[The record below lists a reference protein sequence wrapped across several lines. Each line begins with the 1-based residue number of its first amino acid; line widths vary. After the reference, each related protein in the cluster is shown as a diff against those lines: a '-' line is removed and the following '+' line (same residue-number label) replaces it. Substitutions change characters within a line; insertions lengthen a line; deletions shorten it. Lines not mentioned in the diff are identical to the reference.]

1 MKRTLPV
8 CLILAFALA
17 SVVFSRAQN
26 VEAVAVSAPAKQV
39 VINGFVGQNIPIE
52 VSEPDTVVI
61 DRRDVVT
68 YMEDPPEDELRPILT
83 ALKRGVAR
91 VTVTKGSEVT
101 VFRLVIEDPDQADQA
116 ALIKEMVGDPGLKV
130 RFVGESIVLE
140 GEVADDLMARKAINL
155 ANSFAPQVL
164 NFLSIKEAL
173 QVRIKVHIV
182 SITHSKNSNIG
193 VQYGPQNAAG
203 TGLAVPFALNDRP
216 GEVFFGITNIAGF
229 PFDPTNPNQAGFN
242 VPQFPN
248 VSLFGA
254 DLNATVNLAAN
265 EGKVKVLQEPTL
277 TVLNGQPAVFR
288 VGGQFPVLTRTTNED
303 GVTVSVEYRPFGIS
317 LLTTPIVEEFTGL
330 NEAIYNDELDT
341 FSLRDAANLPITVGP
356 SIDANGTIRLFVR
369 PVISDLD
376 YSRVDAD
383 PVNEPF
389 PIVTE
394 RSVETRVALKHNE
407 SLVIGGLYDENSSKS
422 LQRIPFISKIPIL
435 GELFKNRV
443 NDEEKTEL
451 VFVLTPKVVGRK
463 DLEEGDRPTTRLS
476 DLNDYMEE
484 NEIYPPGIK
493 PTRISAGEVWVRP
506 GEAPQELQPVEWSSM
521 PAPPAETIAPRP
533 DAGLP
538 EVPSDSAAPTP

>member
-8 CLILAFALA
+8 CLILAFSLGSA
-17 SVVFSRAQN
+17 VFCRAQN
-26 VEAVAVSAPAKQV
+26 VEAVAVVAPAKQV
-39 VINGFVGQNIPIE
+39 VINGFVNQNIPIE
-52 VSEPDTVVI
+52 IPAPDTVVI

-83 ALKRGVAR
+83 ALKKGVAR
-91 VTVTKGSEVT
+91 VTVTKGGEVT
-101 VFRLVIEDPDQADQA
+101 VFKLVIEDPEQADQA

-130 RFVGESIVLE
+130 RFAGESIVLE
-140 GEVADDLMARKAINL
+140 GEVADDLMARKAVNL

-164 NFLSIKEAL
+164 NFMSIKEAL

-182 SITHSKNSNIG
+182 SVTRSKDSNIG

-229 PFDPTNPNQAGFN
+229 PFDPANPNQAGFN

-265 EGKVKVLQEPTL
+265 EGKVKILQEPTL

-288 VGGQFPVLTRTTNED
+288 VGGQFPVLTRTTND
-303 GVTVSVEYRPFGIS
+303 TGVTVSVEYRPFGIS

-330 NEAIYNDELDT
+330 NETIYNDEMDT
-341 FSLRDAANLPITVGP
+341 FSLRDAANLPVTTGP
-356 SIDANGTIRLFVR
+356 TIDANGTVRLFVR

-389 PIVTE
+389 PVITE

-407 SLVIGGLYDENSSKS
+407 SLVIGGLYDESSTKN

-435 GELFKNRV
+435 GELFKNRT

-451 VFVLTPKVVGRK
+451 IFVLTPKVVGRK
-463 DLEEGDRPTTRLS
+463 DLEEGDRPATRLS
-476 DLNDYMEE
+476 EMNEYLEE

-506 GEAPQELQPVEWSSM
+506 GEAPQELKPVEWSSM

-533 DAGLP
+533 DAG
-538 EVPSDSAAPTP
+538 VPPDSAAPTP